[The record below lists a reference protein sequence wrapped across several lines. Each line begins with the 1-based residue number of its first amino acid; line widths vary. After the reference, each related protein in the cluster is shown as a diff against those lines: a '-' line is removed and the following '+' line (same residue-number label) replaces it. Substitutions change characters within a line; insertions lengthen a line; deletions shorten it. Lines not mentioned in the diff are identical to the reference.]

1 MVRPVGMSAGP
12 PKTWLITGA
21 SSGIGA
27 ATARQV
33 IQAGH
38 QVALIARNTERLLNV
53 VQDLNPQQVLCLRA
67 DVSDWNEVKA
77 AVEAT
82 VQHFGALDVAFAN
95 AGLLSGATSMVT
107 GETPG
112 EWREM
117 VLTNVLGAAFT
128 ARLCLPELIK
138 SRGHLLLTGSV
149 LGRVAMTGELY
160 SATKWA
166 VTGLAEVIR
175 RELIGSGVRVTL
187 LEPGRV
193 TTGFSDADPI
203 AAPHLQPDDVAR
215 AVLYATTQPAYVDV
229 SELLIRPV
237 GALE

>member
-1 MVRPVGMSAGP
+1 MSAAP

-33 IQAGH
+33 VQAGH
-38 QVALIARNTERLLNV
+38 RVALIARNTERLLGV
-53 VQDLNPQQVLCLRA
+53 VQDLDPQQVLCLKA
-67 DVSDWNEVKA
+67 DVADWNEMSA
-77 AVEAT
+77 AVAAT
-82 VQHFGALDVAFAN
+82 VQHFGSLDVAFAN
-95 AGLLSGATSMVT
+95 AGLLSGAPSLVT

-149 LGRVAMTGELY
+149 VGRVALAGEVY

-187 LEPGRV
+187 VEPGRV
-193 TTGFSDADPI
+193 ATGFSDADPT
-203 AAPHLQPDDVAR
+203 AAPHLHPDDVAR
-215 AVLYATTQPAYVDV
+215 AVLYATTQPAHVDV

-237 GALE
+237 GAPE

>member
-1 MVRPVGMSAGP
+1 MSAAP
-12 PKTWLITGA
+12 SKTWLITGA

-33 IQAGH
+33 VQAGH
-38 QVALIARNTERLLNV
+38 RVALIARDTERLLNV
-53 VQDLNPQQVLCLRA
+53 VQDLDPQQVLCLGA
-67 DVSDWNEVKA
+67 DVSDWSELNV
-77 AVEAT
+77 AVAAT
-82 VQHFGALDVAFAN
+82 VKHFGGLDVAFAN

-107 GETPG
+107 GETPDA
-112 EWREM
+112 WREM
-117 VLTNVLGAAFT
+117 VLTNVLGTAFT

-138 SRGHLLLTGSV
+138 TRGHLLLTGSV
-149 LGRVAMTGELY
+149 LGRVAVAGELY

-193 TTGFSDADPI
+193 ATGFSDADPN
-203 AAPHLQPDDVAR
+203 AAPHLHPGDVAR
-215 AVLYATTQPAYVDV
+215 AVLYATSQPANVDV
-229 SELLIRPV
+229 NELLIRPV
-237 GALE
+237 GAPE

>member
-1 MVRPVGMSAGP
+1 MTDAPS
-12 PKTWLITGA
+12 KTWLIPGA

-33 IQAGH
+33 VQAGH
-38 QVALIARNTERLLNV
+38 RIALIARNTERLLNV
-53 VQDLNPQQVLCLRA
+53 VRDLDPQQVLCLGA
-67 DVSDWNEVKA
+67 DVSDWNELND
-77 AVEAT
+77 AVAAT
-82 VQHFGALDVAFAN
+82 VQHFGGLDVAFAN
-95 AGLLSGATSMVT
+95 AGLLSGATSMIE

-112 EWREM
+112 EWRNM
-117 VLTNVLGAAFT
+117 VLTNVLGTAFT

-138 SRGHLLLTGSV
+138 TRGHLLLTGSV
-149 LGRVAMTGELY
+149 LGRVAMAGELY

-193 TTGFSDADPI
+193 STSFSDADPH
-203 AAPHLQPDDVAR
+203 AAPHLHPDDVAR
-215 AVLYATTQPAYVDV
+215 AVLYATSQPAHVDV
-229 SELLIRPV
+229 NELLIRPV
-237 GALE
+237 GAPE